1 MSDRNRL
8 IQTEHGPVSVG
19 MAKLYERL
27 EPPLQIHGNGDP
39 AAVEAERRKMHE
51 HYLWQRARAERIMA
65 EIEQTHG
72 RAAAAVSAAAGVSAD
87 VFRAFQKGLSNG
99 QG

>member
-1 MSDRNRL
+1 MADPHRL

-19 MAKLYERL
+19 MAKLYERP
-27 EPPLQIHGNGDP
+27 EPPLQICGNGDP
-39 AAVEAERRKMHE
+39 AAVEAERRKMHA
-51 HYLWQRARAERIMA
+51 HYLWQRARSERIMA

-87 VFRAFQKGLSNG
+87 VFEAFRKGLING
-99 QG
+99 

>member
-8 IQTEHGPVSVG
+8 IETEHGWVSVG
-19 MAKLYERL
+19 MAKLYERP
-27 EPPLQIHGNGDP
+27 EPPLQIHGNGDA
-39 AAVEAERRKMHE
+39 AAVEAERRKMHA
-51 HYLWQRARAERIMA
+51 HYLWRRARSERIMA

-72 RAAAAVSAAAGVSAD
+72 RAAAAASAAAGVSAD